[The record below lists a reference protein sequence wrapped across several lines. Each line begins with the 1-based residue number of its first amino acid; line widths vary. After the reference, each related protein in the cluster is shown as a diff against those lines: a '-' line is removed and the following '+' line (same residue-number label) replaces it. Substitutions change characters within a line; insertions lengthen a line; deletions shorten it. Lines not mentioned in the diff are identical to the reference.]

1 MLELKRLIKALSVSE
16 QGVSKHAVSK
26 HAVSKHAVS
35 EPGPLDPQFLCT
47 IVSIVSL
54 NVLAR
59 NNSIKNLSANATSD
73 LSSLNHDEIFA
84 LAKTLHERAQA
95 LAPHSV
101 RNVMPLPMP
110 LTASQ
115 WSALKQ
121 FFKATKDLPLFANEI
136 AIGHAYQ
143 LCSQLRRKEAL
154 KQVQSSNK
162 EMNVDALI
170 SFTQL
175 YTPQWVVDTLIA
187 QTLPACKPSIARLP
201 TEVNIIDP
209 ACGAGNF
216 LLPAFEA
223 VLKICCAEG
232 ISESDAVEHM
242 SRGGLSG
249 VDIDPYGI
257 WITSLALT
265 TRCLRLKAPMAI
277 SFKGIQLLEINDSE
291 ESILGTLDR
300 NFDLVDE
307 HPLSKRYS
315 VVLTNPPYIGRKLL
329 SRELKQLL
337 REHYPNDSHDIS
349 VAFTRRCLELLEK
362 GGRLGLITQS
372 SILYLPSSK
381 QFRQSLIED
390 FNPILAVEAGTGV
403 FPLQSGEKIDSVLM
417 VIERPKSTA
426 KTNETEMEPTL
437 FVNLRKEK
445 EKGSALEHV
454 LQEPASNPLAY
465 RRSVRSFSRFPNS
478 QFNYACPDAAVTL
491 FEKLPPLS
499 DYAEVRQGL
508 ATTDNDRFVRFMWDV
523 KEEEINSIWFPYVKG
538 AGSQRWFSP
547 VVNVVKWEND
557 GFEIKEAVKKAYPYL
572 KGKVHWVVKNEKY
585 YFQEGLSF
593 SFVNNGDLAVR
604 LLPAGCIFDVA
615 ASALFP
621 VSIDRYALLAFL
633 NSSFASKMA
642 HLINPT
648 INFQVGDVKRLPMLP
663 FTAEEMQELA
673 HLAAVCVEAT
683 EEISRQRDF
692 HLIRFLH
699 HPNSCQKD
707 RTASRCSLKEAYS
720 KHSSTVEKNAL
731 LLETTESEIDSLVL
745 TSLKR
750 KAILTEEEF
759 VQIETWIKREVKNKT
774 AEKLAAKTFAERYVG
789 SLVVEKL
796 GKVEQTE
803 TPVDFSAES
812 LGLSEEDTSW
822 LETHLETSLKDWINK
837 SFIEFKRQQFASNLW
852 TNNSRELSRS
862 RS

>member
-1 MLELKRLIKALSVSE
+1 MLELKRLIKALS
-16 QGVSKHAVSK
+16 SKHNDLQPAQLNT
-26 HAVSKHAVS
+26 
-35 EPGPLDPQFLCT
+35 EFLSL
-47 IVSIVSL
+47 IVSLIAL

-59 NNSIKNLSANATSD
+59 NSSLKNLKGNSTSD
-73 LSSLNHDEIFA
+73 LSALNHGEISC
-84 LAKTLHERAQA
+84 LAMILHARAKD
-95 LAPHSV
+95 LAPKSA
-101 RNVMPLPMP
+101 RNTMPAPLA

-115 WSALKQ
+115 MPALKQ
-121 FFKATKDLPLFANEI
+121 FFKETKELPLFANEI

-143 LCSQLRRKEAL
+143 LCSQLRRKDAL

-162 EMNVDALI
+162 EMNADALI

-187 QTLPACKPSIARLP
+187 HTLTAQNSATALNAA
-201 TEVNIIDP
+201 ELNIIDP
-209 ACGAGNF
+209 ACGGGNF

-223 VLKICCAEG
+223 LVEIYCAEG
-232 ISESDAVEHM
+232 MSESDTVQHM
-242 SRGGLSG
+242 SKGALSG
-249 VDIDPYGI
+249 VDIDPYGV

-265 TRCLRLKAPMAI
+265 VRCLRLDTPMAV
-277 SFKGIQLLEINDSE
+277 SFQGLQLLEKRDSQ

-300 NFDLVDE
+300 SFDSVDG

-349 VAFTRRCLELLEK
+349 VAFTRRSLELLKE

-417 VIERPKSTA
+417 VIERRTST
-426 KTNETEMEPTL
+426 KGTSTKELSKKQTQPTL

-445 EKGSALEHV
+445 EKAAALECV
-454 LQEPASNPLAY
+454 LREPASNPLAY
-465 RRSVRSFSRFPNS
+465 RRSIQSFSRFPNS

-491 FEKLPPLS
+491 FEKLPPLA

-508 ATTDNDRFVRFMWDV
+508 ATTDNDRFVRYMWDV
-523 KEEEINSIWFPYVKG
+523 REEEINSIWFPYVKG

-547 VVNVVKWEND
+547 VLNVVKWENE

-648 INFQVGDVKRLPMLP
+648 INFQVGDVKRLPIVP
-663 FTAEEMQELA
+663 FTAEEIQELA

-683 EEISRQRDF
+683 KEISRQKDF

-699 HPNSCQKD
+699 SPNPLQKAPD
-707 RTASRCSLKEAYS
+707 EIARLGPEQAYTDHASAI
-720 KHSSTVEKNAL
+720 EKNAM
-731 LLETTESEIDSLVL
+731 LLETTQSMIDALVL
-745 TSLKR
+745 ASLKKR
-750 KAILTEEEF
+750 AILTNDEF
-759 VQIETWIKREVKNKT
+759 AHIEKWIKRDEKHKT
-774 AEKLAAKTFAERYVG
+774 IEKLAAKTFAERCVG
-789 SLVVEKL
+789 TLILEKL
-796 GKVEQTE
+796 GGVLQPEL
-803 TPVDFSAES
+803 SAES
-812 LGLSEEDTSW
+812 QQSEILGDRNAQSLGFSAQDTLW
-822 LETHLETSLKDWINK
+822 LETNLETSLKDWVDK
-837 SFIEFKRQQFASNLW
+837 SFLEFKRQHFASNLP
-852 TNNSRELSRS
+852 TNSSRALSRS
-862 RS
+862 HS